1 VIDVG
6 TEAAGTSNRRVLER
20 CRALDFALAGVAAA
34 KPSAYEPELR
44 AWLAAGKHGEMQY
57 LARHAAQRL
66 DPARFVPG
74 ARSVI
79 CVADRYHD
87 GAADPQEPSSGD
99 PRGRIAR
106 YAHGADYH
114 LVMKKRLHRLADELT
129 AELPGETFRVCVDT
143 APVLERELA
152 QRAGLGAVGKHTLLI
167 EPGAGSWLLLGEIV
181 TTAVLAPSA
190 PGVADPCGSCT
201 RCIDAC
207 PTGAITPWSVDA
219 TRCISYLTIE
229 HRSFI
234 EPDLYA
240 QIGDWIFGC
249 DVCQE
254 VCPHNQPTDR
264 SRDLAVPAAY
274 AARRREFDLLEVLGW
289 NEQSRR
295 DAFVRSAMK
304 RAKLAMMK
312 RNALVAAGNA
322 LVAAGNAP
330 VAAGNALVA
339 AGNAPVAAGNAL
351 GAGDRPALRRRVE
364 AIAAD
369 GAEADV
375 VRSTARAVL
384 KTVSSAP

>member
-1 VIDVG
+1 MI
-6 TEAAGTSNRRVLER
+6 RR
-20 CRALDFALAGVAAA
+20 CRELGFALAGVATAGRTR
-34 KPSAYEPELR
+34 YERELR
-44 AWLAAGKHGEMQY
+44 AWLADGRYGEMHY
-57 LARHAAQRL
+57 LTRHSAQRV

-79 CVADRYHD
+79 CVADRYHNGGD
-87 GAADPQEPSSGD
+87 GWAGPSLGEPV
-99 PRGRIAR
+99 GRIAR
-106 YAHGADYH
+106 YAQGDDYH
-114 LVMKKRLHRLADELT
+114 AVMRMRLRRLADEL
-129 AELPGETFRVCVDT
+129 AGSLRGETFRVCVDT

-181 TTAVLAPSA
+181 TTAELVPSA
-190 PGVADPCGSCT
+190 PGEADPCRSCT

-229 HRSFI
+229 HRSRI
-234 EPDLYA
+234 DPGLNG

-264 SRDLAVPAAY
+264 SRDLEVHAAY
-274 AARRREFDLLEVLGW
+274 APRRQGFGLLEVLGW
-289 NEQSRR
+289 DEQARR

-322 LVAAGNAP
+322 LAT
-330 VAAGNALVA
+330 
-339 AGNAPVAAGNAL
+339 
-351 GAGDRPALRRRVE
+351 GDWPALRRRVE

-369 GAEADV
+369 PAEDDL
-375 VRSTARAVL
+375 VRSTARAVISRL
-384 KTVSSAP
+384 PGTAARS

>member
-1 VIDVG
+1 ML
-6 TEAAGTSNRRVLER
+6 RR
-20 CRALDFALAGVAAA
+20 CRELGFALAGVADAG
-34 KPSAYEPELR
+34 PSAYERELR
-44 AWLAAGKHGEMQY
+44 AWLDAGKHGEMQY
-57 LARHAAQRL
+57 LAGHTAGRL

-87 GAADPQEPSSGD
+87 GAADPQEPSSGG

-106 YAHGADYH
+106 YAHGDDYH
-114 LVMKKRLHRLADELT
+114 VVIKKRLHRLADELT
-129 AELPGETFRVCVDT
+129 TEFPGDTFRVCVDT

-181 TTAVLAPSA
+181 TTAALAPSA
-190 PGVADPCGSCT
+190 PGAADPCGSCT

-207 PTGAITPWSVDA
+207 PTGAITPWSVDS

-229 HRSFI
+229 HRSLI
-234 EPDLYA
+234 EPDLSPR
-240 QIGDWIFGC
+240 IGDWIFGC

-264 SRDLAVPAAY
+264 CRDLAVHAAY
-274 AARRREFDLLEVLGW
+274 AARRRGFDLLEVLGW
-289 NEQSRR
+289 DEQARR

-304 RAKLAMMK
+304 RAKLVMMK

-322 LVAAGNAP
+322 LVAAGNAL
-330 VAAGNALVA
+330 VAAGNALA
-339 AGNAPVAAGNAL
+339 
-351 GAGDRPALRRRVE
+351 AGDRPALRRRVE

-369 GAEADV
+369 GAEDEV

-384 KTVSSAP
+384 RTVSSAP